1 MGGGDS
7 PLGRERGNVSRIEG
21 CLEDTSP
28 LCAALAAGWVLLR
41 ETYQGGTHPGPT
53 GHPSEEGSLFS
64 IPSWEGKRKRV
75 PHRGLFGGHVSSL
88 CRASGGVGCPPPP
101 PPTCDAKRNPPRPF
115 DKLRTTPPGR
125 GAEHIP
131 SLEGCRVAVGW
142 VLLRETYQKET
153 HPGLRPPLQGGEQNT
168 SPPRR
173 GAALAAG
180 WVAPGPASRM
190 GGGG

>member
-53 GHPSEEGSLFS
+53 GHPSREGMLRLRPTLSMNGNPLVLS
-64 IPSWEGKRKRV
+64 VAERSRRKPVLSVVEG
-75 PHRGLFGGHVSSL
+75 
-88 CRASGGVGCPPPP
+88 
-101 PPTCDAKRNPPRPF
+101 
-115 DKLRTTPPGR
+115 
-125 GAEHIP
+125 
-131 SLEGCRVAVGW
+131 VGW
-142 VLLRETYQKET
+142 VLLRETYQGGT
-153 HPGLRPPLQGGEQNT
+153 HPGPTGHP
-168 SPPRR
+168 
-173 GAALAAG
+173 
-180 WVAPGPASRM
+180 SREGM